1 MMKLK
6 YFALYGLITLLGAC
20 SQTPR
25 VSDQSTPS
33 NQSSS
38 ITKNGP
44 SMFKTNRACINIIKE
59 FEGVR
64 LNAYRGLSGA
74 FLIGYGH
81 MADVHKGMKISQK
94 QAEKLLKEDL
104 NRFEKDVARHVKVP
118 ITENQFSAMVCL
130 SYNIGS
136 GNFYKSTVLK
146 KINKNLPLEAAD
158 AILMWNRVNKK
169 VNLHQVKRRKM
180 ERALFIKP

>member
-130 SYNIGS
+130 SYN
-136 GNFYKSTVLK
+136 
-146 KINKNLPLEAAD
+146 NLPIEAAD